1 METHQ
6 VMNVNN
12 LICET
17 LDPENGFAKI
27 EIILKDLTYEEKE
40 KCIKVY
46 NQYVLQHNIFTPKVC

>member
-1 METHQ
+1 
-6 VMNVNN
+6 MNVNN